1 METLDLFSASLP
13 ENNTA
18 ENNELVNYSPLAARM
33 RPRNFDEYVGQE
45 QILGKGKFL
54 RRMIEEDNGRDK
66 NLATATSVAMH
77 MLRDFLKEQAS
88 DGE

>member
-1 METLDLFSASLP
+1 
-13 ENNTA
+13 
-18 ENNELVNYSPLAARM
+18 
-33 RPRNFDEYVGQE
+33 
-45 QILGKGKFL
+45 
-54 RRMIEEDNGRDK
+54 MIEEDNGRDK

>member
-33 RPRNFDEYVGQE
+33 RPRNFGEYVGQE
-45 QILGKGKFL
+45 QILGKGK
-54 RRMIEEDNGRDK
+54 RRTGADTRQGKISAPHD
-66 NLATATSVAMH
+66 
-77 MLRDFLKEQAS
+77 
-88 DGE
+88 